1 MDRIDIQKEVHPVD
15 FFAIAD
21 QKAGVSSEEL
31 RTKVERAREI
41 QQERYAQESGI
52 NCNAQMTTEL
62 IQKYCILEA
71 DSLKILRE
79 TSEKYGYSAR
89 VIHKL
94 LRLARTSADLDGE
107 EKIRRKDIEKV
118 LTCRDLDKSNSTEQL
133 AEISD
138 LSVRQRE
145 SIIRNHSL
153 EKAKRIFEEC
163 QNKNI
168 FVLCWDDDRYLAR
181 AKKPTDAPVVLYYKG
196 NFREMDQTIGIIG
209 ARRCSQESKQKTV
222 FLASECA
229 QKKITV
235 VSGMAKGIDSYAH
248 TVCLNTGGYTVAILG
263 NGLDI
268 CYPAEHNKLM
278 KCIEEKGLLISEYPP
293 GTHPDRYRFPRRNR
307 LISSWSDKLF
317 VIQAEKGSGALITA
331 EYSRKYG
338 REVEME

>member
-1 MDRIDIQKEVHPVD
+1 MI
-15 FFAIAD
+15 
-21 QKAGVSSEEL
+21 
-31 RTKVERAREI
+31 
-41 QQERYAQESGI
+41 
-52 NCNAQMTTEL
+52 
-62 IQKYCILEA
+62 
-71 DSLKILRE
+71 
-79 TSEKYGYSAR
+79 EKLGDA
-89 VIHKL
+89 
-94 LRLARTSADLDGE
+94 
-107 EKIRRKDIEKV
+107 EKIYQAG
-118 LTCRDLDKSNSTEQL
+118 SEQL

-168 FVLCWDDDRYLAR
+168 FVLCWDDDRYPAR

-209 ARRCSQESKQKTV
+209 ARRCSQKSKQKTV

>member
-1 MDRIDIQKEVHPVD
+1 MIIHWIWLTQLPFIGSV
-15 FFAIAD
+15 
-21 QKAGVSSEEL
+21 
-31 RTKVERAREI
+31 TAR
-41 QQERYAQESGI
+41 R
-52 NCNAQMTTEL
+52 L
-62 IQKYCILEA
+62 I
-71 DSLKILRE
+71 
-79 TSEKYGYSAR
+79 EKLGDA
-89 VIHKL
+89 
-94 LRLARTSADLDGE
+94 
-107 EKIRRKDIEKV
+107 EKIYQAG
-118 LTCRDLDKSNSTEQL
+118 SEQL
-133 AEISD
+133 VEISD

-168 FVLCWDDDRYLAR
+168 FVLCWDDDRYPAR

-293 GTHPDRYRFPRRNR
+293 
-307 LISSWSDKLF
+307 
-317 VIQAEKGSGALITA
+317 
-331 EYSRKYG
+331 
-338 REVEME
+338 

>member
-1 MDRIDIQKEVHPVD
+1 MIIHWIWLTQLPFIGSV
-15 FFAIAD
+15 
-21 QKAGVSSEEL
+21 
-31 RTKVERAREI
+31 TAR
-41 QQERYAQESGI
+41 R
-52 NCNAQMTTEL
+52 L
-62 IQKYCILEA
+62 I
-71 DSLKILRE
+71 
-79 TSEKYGYSAR
+79 EKLGDA
-89 VIHKL
+89 
-94 LRLARTSADLDGE
+94 
-107 EKIRRKDIEKV
+107 EKIYQAG
-118 LTCRDLDKSNSTEQL
+118 SEQL

-168 FVLCWDDDRYLAR
+168 FVLCWDDDRYPAR

-209 ARRCSQESKQKTV
+209 ARRCSQKSKQKTV

-248 TVCLNTGGYTVAILG
+248 TVCLNTGGYIVAILG

>member
-1 MDRIDIQKEVHPVD
+1 MRQFCIRKQNDRSHYFLVQLMQQVH
-15 FFAIAD
+15 FRSH
-21 QKAGVSSEEL
+21 QSVSSYNPYPNSIVDLYVHANFCYLNHKRQNLQLESNFL
-31 RTKVERAREI
+31 GNTPGSDPIKKQLPFIGSVTAR
-41 QQERYAQESGI
+41 R
-52 NCNAQMTTEL
+52 L
-62 IQKYCILEA
+62 I
-71 DSLKILRE
+71 
-79 TSEKYGYSAR
+79 EKLGDA
-89 VIHKL
+89 
-94 LRLARTSADLDGE
+94 
-107 EKIRRKDIEKV
+107 EKIYQAG
-118 LTCRDLDKSNSTEQL
+118 SEQL

-168 FVLCWDDDRYLAR
+168 FVLCWDDDRYPAR